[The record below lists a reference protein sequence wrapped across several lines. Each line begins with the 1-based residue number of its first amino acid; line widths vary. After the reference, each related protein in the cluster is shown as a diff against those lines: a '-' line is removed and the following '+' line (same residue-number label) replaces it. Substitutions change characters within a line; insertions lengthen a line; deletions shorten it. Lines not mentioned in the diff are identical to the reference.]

1 MGDKKAG
8 TITKVPNNLYLERY
22 VYPKELIGMAPQPDL
37 GIVVVI
43 PCYHEPDLI
52 TSLNSLS
59 NCQPT
64 ICSVEIIVIIN
75 QGENSSQE
83 VSQVNLKTYQDAH
96 EWAVNH
102 STDQREFH
110 IFFEDQ
116 LPSKHAGVGLARK
129 IGMDEAVRRFE
140 KVAKPGIIVCF
151 DADCTCQSNYL
162 SAIESHFTLN
172 NKSTAAT
179 IYFEH
184 PLTGP
189 FSPAIYK
196 GIESYELFLR
206 YYRRALIYS
215 GYPYA
220 YFTVGSCLAVQSE
233 AYQKQGGMNRRKAGE
248 DFYFVEEHAR
258 MGAITEITTTTVFPS
273 PRVSDR
279 VPFGTGK
286 RQTEW
291 ITSDQ
296 QEYFTFDPKMFH
308 LLRYFLIE
316 TDRYYEMSVGKIQ
329 SLFNSFPIE
338 LQRYLSNMQAANKI
352 DQCRKRT
359 KEFIAFKKCFF
370 QHFNGL
376 WILQFLHHFQETYQ
390 DIALKSAAQ
399 EMLKGGS
406 KIPAENATISDLLT
420 TYRDLD
426 KGSEQIH

>member
-1 MGDKKAG
+1 MGNKKARTL
-8 TITKVPNNLYLERY
+8 TIVPNNLYLERY
-22 VYPKELIGMAPQPDL
+22 AYPKELIGIAVQPDL

-43 PCYHEPDLI
+43 PCYQEPDLI
-52 TSLNSLS
+52 TSLDSLY

-64 ICSVEIIVIIN
+64 ICAVEVIVIIN
-75 QGENSSQE
+75 QSENSSEE
-83 VSQVNLKTYQDAH
+83 VSQVNLKTYQDAR
-96 EWAVNH
+96 EWAGSHN
-102 STDQREFH
+102 TDQRKFH

-140 KVAKPGIIVCF
+140 KVANPGVIVCF
-151 DADCTCQSNYL
+151 DADCTCQTNYL

-172 NKSTAAT
+172 IKSTAAT

-189 FSPAIYK
+189 FPPAIYK

-215 GYPYA
+215 GYPYG
-220 YFTVGSCLAVQSE
+220 YFTVGSCLAVRSE

-258 MGAITEITTTTVFPS
+258 MGAITEIATTTVFPS

-291 ITSDQ
+291 IASDQ
-296 QEYFTFDPKMFH
+296 QEYFTFDPRIFQ
-308 LLRYFLIE
+308 LLRYFLID
-316 TDRYYEMSVGKIQ
+316 TDRYYEMSVGETQ
-329 SLFNSFPIE
+329 SLFNSYPID
-338 LQRYLSNMQAANKI
+338 LQTYLSNMSAASKI
-352 DQCRKRT
+352 DQCRKKT
-359 KEFIAFKKCFF
+359 KEFNAFKKCFF

-376 WILQFLHHFQETYQ
+376 WILQFLHHFRKNYQ
-390 DIALKSAAQ
+390 DIALKPAAHW
-399 EMLKGGS
+399 MLKWGS
-406 KIPAENATISDLLT
+406 KIPVESLTISDLLT
-420 TYRDLD
+420 TYRNLD
-426 KGSEQIH
+426 KGSE